1 MSNALRADKLDELR
15 EPEYVV
21 SNDDDQYS
29 GPVYRLT
36 ARLNVGQNNIS
47 KAVLGSLLVTLG
59 LTAGAYALVPAGILD
74 LLPVPHIALSFFVTF
89 AALLHLTRFCL
100 AELLAAMAKG
110 FSFVLIIGAIS
121 FTSAL
126 LTDKTSAGPAE
137 EPDMSYTSVG

>member
-21 SNDDDQYS
+21 SNDDQYS
-29 GPVYRLT
+29 GPVYRLK
-36 ARLNVGQNNIS
+36 ARLNVGRDHIS
-47 KAVLGSLLVTLG
+47 RAILGSLLVTLG

-89 AALLHLTRFCL
+89 AALLRLTRFCL
-100 AELLAAMAKG
+100 AELLTAMAKG

-126 LTDKTSAGPAE
+126 LTDKTSAGPE
-137 EPDMSYTSVG
+137 EASDISYTSVG